1 MCIGKEQQNK
11 LVSDGFNER
20 NHKISLNVGV
30 NKTKR
35 RYLEK
40 AFLYRLS
47 EVMLT

>member
-1 MCIGKEQQNK
+1 MVLMKGTTK
-11 LVSDGFNER
+11 LAWMLER
-20 NHKISLNVGV
+20 